1 MEEKYSILKLD
12 KNVKYSVALTENE
25 IFRKYGRPK
34 YHDSEPDNSELP
46 GWTKG
51 F

>member
-1 MEEKYSILKLD
+1 MEENYEALKID
-12 KNVKYSVALTENE
+12 KNVKYSSALTENE

-34 YHDSEPDNSELP
+34 YDENEPDNSELP